1 MIRIVTILL
10 MLCASIGYSAQASED
25 TPHALILTGSPLTP
39 FGKLE
44 YRYQFGSAI
53 AIKTGFA
60 VGTVG
65 IRVSAFLPYPYGG
78 TTYRNETLLAVPLV
92 FSFPLIEGDN
102 PISLSFGGLIAFQPE
117 AFRKTDERGPGFDA
131 AFSFGADWRY
141 VIPATNWFV
150 SVEGAAYFLLGEYP
164 SGRKV
169 SPWLGAGIGWK
180 F

>member
-1 MIRIVTILL
+1 MIRILTILL
-10 MLCASIGYSAQASED
+10 ICVSIAYSSNAAEN

-65 IRVSAFLPYPYGG
+65 TRVDPFLPYPNGG
-78 TTYRNETLLAVPLV
+78 TFYEEKTLLATPLV
-92 FSFPLIEGDN
+92 FSFPLNDGDN

-117 AFRKTDERGPGFDA
+117 KFRRTDEVGPGFDA

-150 SVEGAAYFLLGEYP
+150 SVEGAAYFNLGEYP